1 VKLVGIN
8 ADYRAVLLVEGA
20 DFPEIL
26 ASEWDLVV
34 ELVPGFVR
42 KSAFELGTFNQPLGS
57 A

>member
-42 KSAFELGTFNQPLGS
+42 KSAF
-57 A
+57 

>member
-1 VKLVGIN
+1 MGIN

-42 KSAFELGTFNQPLGS
+42 KSAFELGTFKQPLGS

>member
-26 ASEWDLVV
+26 ASEWDFVV

-42 KSAFELGTFNQPLGS
+42 KSAFELGTFKQPLGS